1 MRVVTAAYTLTI
13 AAGLVVYVAIGL
25 LHR

>member
-1 MRVVTAAYTLTI
+1 MRVVTAAYTLMI
-13 AAGLVVYVAIGL
+13 AAGLIVYVAIGL